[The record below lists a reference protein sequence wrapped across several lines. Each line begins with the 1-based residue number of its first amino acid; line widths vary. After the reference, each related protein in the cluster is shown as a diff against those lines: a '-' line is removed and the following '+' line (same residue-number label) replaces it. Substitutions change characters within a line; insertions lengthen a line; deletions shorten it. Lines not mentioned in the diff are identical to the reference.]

1 MSKPYYSI
9 LTNIGENLVAKA
21 TALGT
26 KLELTTMAVGDGNG
40 KLPAPDPAQTKLI
53 NEKRRAAVNSLEI
66 DKNNPNIIIVEH
78 IIPETEGGWWVREI
92 GLFDSEGNLIAVGN
106 CPETYK
112 PQMIEGSGRTQIIRM
127 MIVVKSTE
135 CIELKADPSVVLA
148 TRDYV
153 DNEVLQIEA
162 QQKDAENRQLKQNRI
177 LLNNNHI
184 LNNSQLELIA
194 HRGFAR
200 QFPQNSLFGFSCAIE
215 AGATSLEC
223 DVQASTDGVLY
234 VFHDLDVSALTTGTG
249 AFNKKSSAE
258 IDQLRYKNVQGTP
271 YADIRIPRFQD
282 VLFLCKERGVK
293 IYAEFSDHMTDA
305 NILEYIRLV
314 TYYDAE
320 SNVSTQCFNNNKL
333 LFVRQHNKN
342 LELGFLRPTAV
353 DYESLIPILQANAPA
368 MFLMEMNSFLSDST
382 IAKKCRNA
390 NVGLAVWTVQN
401 GTDLARVMRAG
412 CNRVVSDVSL
422 ITKRRG

>member
-1 MSKPYYSI
+1 MQNELANAQKTI
-9 LTNIGENLVAKA
+9 ATQQRTITTN
-21 TALGT
+21 
-26 KLELTTMAVGDGNG
+26 
-40 KLPAPDPAQTKLI
+40 
-53 NEKRRAAVNSLEI
+53 NS
-66 DKNNPNIIIVEH
+66 V
-78 IIPETEGGWWVREI
+78 
-92 GLFDSEGNLIAVGN
+92 
-106 CPETYK
+106 
-112 PQMIEGSGRTQIIRM
+112 
-127 MIVVKSTE
+127 
-135 CIELKADPSVVLA
+135 
-148 TRDYV
+148 
-153 DNEVLQIEA
+153 
-162 QQKDAENRQLKQNRI
+162 
-177 LLNNNHI
+177 

-234 VFHDLDVSALTTGTG
+234 VFHDLDVSALTNGTG
-249 AFNKKSSAE
+249 LFREKSSTE

-282 VLFLCKERGVK
+282 ILFLCKERGVK

-342 LELGFLRPTAV
+342 LELGFLRPTAA
-353 DYESLIPILQANAPA
+353 DYESLIPTLQANAPA

-422 ITKRRG
+422 ITSKRG

>member
-1 MSKPYYSI
+1 MATIPTQNAVPSEAPRDLKFNSGKVDEFITSNNHFYVDRFGKKHYTIEGINYLSKQAMLNYGYITKRSFESGNTIINPNDVLLWESNGEYYRW
-9 LTNIGENLVAKA
+9 
-21 TALGT
+21 
-26 KLELTTMAVGDGNG
+26 DG
-40 KLPAPDPAQTKLI
+40 KLPKVVSAGSTPESAGGVGMGAWVSVGDATLGSQVIALQNELAIAQK
-53 NEKRRAAVNSLEI
+53 A
-66 DKNNPNIIIVEH
+66 IV
-78 IIPETEGGWWVREI
+78 T
-92 GLFDSEGNLIAVGN
+92 
-106 CPETYK
+106 
-112 PQMIEGSGRTQIIRM
+112 QQRTL
-127 MIVVKSTE
+127 T
-135 CIELKADPSVVLA
+135 
-148 TRDYV
+148 T
-153 DNEVLQIEA
+153 
-162 QQKDAENRQLKQNRI
+162 
-177 LLNNNHI
+177 NNNI

-234 VFHDLDVSALTTGTG
+234 VFHDLDVSALTNGTG
-249 AFNKKSSAE
+249 LFREKSSTE

-342 LELGFLRPTAV
+342 LELGFLRPTAA
-353 DYESLIPILQANAPA
+353 DYESLIPTLQANAPA

-390 NVGLAVWTVQN
+390 NVGLAVWVVQN

>member
-1 MSKPYYSI
+1 MTGTIPTKKPVPSKDIRDLGFNSEKIDEFVNSLQRNYIDRFGNCHLTAGGMEWIFNELIEKFKLSSEQAILAAGYVPIDSFQDGATLTIQNQVLRWKQPGGDGGYYRWDGPFPKNVPANSSPASS
-9 LTNIGENLVAKA
+9 G
-21 TALGT
+21 G
-26 KLELTTMAVGDGNG
+26 VGDGKW
-40 KLPAPDPAQTKLI
+40 KLVGDATFGSQVISLQNELTNAQKT
-53 NEKRRAAVNSLEI
+53 
-66 DKNNPNIIIVEH
+66 
-78 IIPETEGGWWVREI
+78 
-92 GLFDSEGNLIAVGN
+92 IA
-106 CPETYK
+106 T
-112 PQMIEGSGRTQIIRM
+112 QQRTL
-127 MIVVKSTE
+127 T
-135 CIELKADPSVVLA
+135 
-148 TRDYV
+148 T
-153 DNEVLQIEA
+153 
-162 QQKDAENRQLKQNRI
+162 
-177 LLNNNHI
+177 NNNV

-234 VFHDLDVSALTTGTG
+234 VFHDLDVSALTTGAG
-249 AFNKKSSAE
+249 AFNKKSSTE

-282 VLFLCKERGVK
+282 VIFLCKERGVK

-320 SNVSTQCFNNNKL
+320 SNVSTQCFNNSKL

-342 LELGFLRPTAV
+342 LELGFLRPTAA
-353 DYESLIPILQANAPA
+353 DYESLIPTLQANAPA

-382 IAKKCRNA
+382 IAKKCRSA

>member
-1 MSKPYYSI
+1 M
-9 LTNIGENLVAKA
+9 A
-21 TALGT
+21 TIPT
-26 KLELTTMAVGDGNG
+26 QNAVPSEAPRDLKFNSG
-40 KLPAPDPAQTKLI
+40 KIDEFVT
-53 NEKRRAAVNSLEI
+53 SLEH
-66 DKNNPNIIIVEH
+66 E
-78 IIPETEGGWWVREI
+78 
-92 GLFDSEGNLIAVGN
+92 
-106 CPETYK
+106 YK
-112 PQMIEGSGRTQIIRM
+112 DRFGRSHLTIEGIKWMFDQLVERFKVDMNQAIIAAGYIPMDSFQLGAEITKR
-127 MIVVKSTE
+127 
-135 CIELKADPSVVLA
+135 
-148 TRDYV
+148 
-153 DNEVLQIEA
+153 NEVLRDETTGGYYRWDGDLPKAVPAWSTPESAGGVGMGAWVSVGDATFGSQVIALQNELAIA
-162 QQKDAENRQLKQNRI
+162 QKAIVTQQRTLTT
-177 LLNNNHI
+177 NNNI

-234 VFHDLDVSALTTGTG
+234 VFHDLDVSALTNGTG
-249 AFNKKSSAE
+249 LFREKSSTE

-342 LELGFLRPTAV
+342 LELGFLRPTAA
-353 DYESLIPILQANAPA
+353 DYESLIPTLQANAPA

>member
-1 MSKPYYSI
+1 MIKYNTNNPIGSPSVKDIHDNSINFDNAVNDRSSEVWIDRFGQNRKSWYGIEKESEKALTEFRQESKAAILAAGYVPIDSFQDGATLTIQNQVLRWKQPDGDGGYYRWDGPFPKNVPANSSPASS
-9 LTNIGENLVAKA
+9 G
-21 TALGT
+21 G
-26 KLELTTMAVGDGNG
+26 VGDGKW
-40 KLPAPDPAQTKLI
+40 KLVGDATFGSQVITLQNELANAQKT
-53 NEKRRAAVNSLEI
+53 
-66 DKNNPNIIIVEH
+66 
-78 IIPETEGGWWVREI
+78 
-92 GLFDSEGNLIAVGN
+92 IA
-106 CPETYK
+106 T
-112 PQMIEGSGRTQIIRM
+112 QQRTI
-127 MIVVKSTE
+127 T
-135 CIELKADPSVVLA
+135 
-148 TRDYV
+148 T
-153 DNEVLQIEA
+153 
-162 QQKDAENRQLKQNRI
+162 
-177 LLNNNHI
+177 NNNV

-234 VFHDLDVSALTTGTG
+234 VFHDLDVSALTNGTG
-249 AFNKKSSAE
+249 LFREKNSAE

-305 NILEYIRLV
+305 NILEYIRLI

-320 SNVSTQCFNNNKL
+320 SNVSTQCFNNDKL

-342 LELGFLRPTAV
+342 LELGFLRPTAA
-353 DYESLIPILQANAPA
+353 DYEAMLPILQANAPA

-382 IAKKCRNA
+382 IAKKCRSA